1 MPRGER
7 YHPYQLPFDFGA
19 QSLEIAQHVRVLK
32 EPYALHTPADAA
44 QYLMTQVYFPFEQFK
59 QEHLYVLLLNQK
71 QRITHDVLVYIG
83 TVNAMQVRVAELFR
97 EAVKQN
103 APSII
108 LSHNHPSGAPEPSP
122 EDIRVS
128 EIAAEAGG
136 LLQIELLDH
145 IIVGNQTWFSLK
157 EHGIGLSSP

>member
-7 YHPYQLPFDFGA
+7 YNPYQLPFDFGA
-19 QSLEIAQHVRVLK
+19 TPLEMHQHVRLIK
-32 EPYALHTPADAA
+32 EPYRVVTPADAA
-44 QYLMTQVYFPFEQFK
+44 AYLMTQVYYPFEQFR

-83 TVNAMQVRVAELFR
+83 TVNAINVRIAELFR

-108 LSHNHPSGAPEPSP
+108 VSHSHPSGSPEPSP
-122 EDIRVS
+122 EDLSVN
-128 EIAAEAGG
+128 ELAVQAGE
-136 LLQIELLDH
+136 LLQIAVLDQ
-145 IIVGNQTWFSLK
+145 IIIGNQTWFSLR
-157 EHGIGLSSP
+157 EHGLGFPP

>member
-7 YHPYQLPFDFGA
+7 YNRYQMSFDFGA
-19 QSLEIAQHVRVLK
+19 QSLELSQHVRLLQ
-32 EPYALHTPADAA
+32 EPYALRTPADAA
-44 QYLMTQVYFPFEQFK
+44 AYLMTQVYFPFEQFK

-83 TVNAMQVRVAELFR
+83 TVNSINVRIAELFR

-108 LSHNHPSGAPEPSP
+108 VSHCHPGGSPDPSP
-122 EDIRVS
+122 EDIRVN
-128 EIAAEAGG
+128 EVAAEAGA
-136 LLQIELLDH
+136 LLQIHLLDH
-145 IIVGNQTWFSLK
+145 IIIGNQVWFSFQ
-157 EHGIGLSSP
+157 EHGIGGCLP